1 MRTAGLTDTVTP
13 GGAMPIGASPQAS
26 LEQAPRWP
34 ALPIAVACHDAG
46 GANLILPWLDDCP
59 AVRAVMTGPA
69 RIAWERR
76 FGDRPLAAGLD
87 AALAGSALLVSGT
100 GWASDL
106 EHRARQLAREAGV
119 RSVAVLDHWVN
130 YPQRFERAGTR
141 CLPDELWVTDDHA
154 AALAR
159 AVLPGLPVHQ
169 WDNRYLAEQ
178 CARIGPAPGDGS
190 VLYVLAPTARAGAAM
205 GESPGVDEW
214 EALEWFL
221 AHRHLAGI
229 GAAQPIRLRPHPS
242 DPPGR
247 YQPWL
252 AAHADLPVSLD
263 ERSGLDE
270 AISRCDWVAG
280 CESMA
285 MVVGLAAGRR
295 VIGTLPPWAPACRLP
310 HPGLIHL
317 RERLG

>member
-1 MRTAGLTDTVTP
+1 
-13 GGAMPIGASPQAS
+13 MPAWSS
-26 LEQAPRWP
+26 
-34 ALPIAVACHDAG
+34 LPIAVVCHDAG

-59 AVRAVMTGPA
+59 AIRAVMDGPA
-69 RIAWERR
+69 RLAWRHR
-76 FGDRPLAAGLD
+76 FAERPLAASLD
-87 AALAGSALLVSGT
+87 EALAGSALLVSGT

-106 EHRARQLAREAGV
+106 EHRAREQARRAGV

-130 YPQRFERAGTR
+130 YPQRFERDGIR
-141 CLPDELWVTDDHA
+141 CLPDELWVTDPHA

-159 AVLPGLPVHQ
+159 AALPGVPVRQ
-169 WDNRYLAEQ
+169 WENRYLAEQ

-190 VLYVLAPTARAGAAM
+190 VLYILAPSARAAAAM
-205 GESPGVDEW
+205 GVAPAVDEW

-229 GAAQPIRLRPHPS
+229 GPTQPIRLRPHPS

-247 YQPWL
+247 HLAWL
-252 AAHADLPVSLD
+252 AAHADEPVSLD
-263 ERSGLDE
+263 HSVGLDE
-270 AISRCDWVAG
+270 AISRCDWLAG

-310 HPGLIHL
+310 HRGLIHL
-317 RERLG
+317 RDRVG